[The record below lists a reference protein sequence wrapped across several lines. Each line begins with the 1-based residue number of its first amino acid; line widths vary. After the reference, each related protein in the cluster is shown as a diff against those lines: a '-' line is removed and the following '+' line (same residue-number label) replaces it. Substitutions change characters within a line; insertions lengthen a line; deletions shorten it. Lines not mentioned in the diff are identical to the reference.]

1 MRTYVAITGVIFGL
15 ITVAHIWRLVAEGSR
30 LATQPFFV
38 LLTVASTALALWAV
52 RLLRSRSTSF

>member
-38 LLTVASTALALWAV
+38 VLTVASTALALWAV
-52 RLLRSRSTSF
+52 QLLRSRSTSS

>member
-52 RLLRSRSTSF
+52 RLLRSRSTSS

>member
-1 MRTYVAITGVIFGL
+1 MRTYVAITDVIFGL

-30 LATQPFFV
+30 LVTQPFFV

-52 RLLRSRSTSF
+52 QLLRSRSTSS

>member
-38 LLTVASTALALWAV
+38 VLTVASTALALWAV
-52 RLLRSRSTSF
+52 QLLRSRPTSS